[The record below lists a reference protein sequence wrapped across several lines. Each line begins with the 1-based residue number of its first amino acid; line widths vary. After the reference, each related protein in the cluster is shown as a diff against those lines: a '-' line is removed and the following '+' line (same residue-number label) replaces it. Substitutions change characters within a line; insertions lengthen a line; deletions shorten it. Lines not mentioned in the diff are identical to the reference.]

1 MEVDNH
7 ALDVRLTPD
16 LLVVNNKLEELGS
29 NVFERDEKDAYVDD
43 DSFERILH
51 EVAVILVVVGHVYK

>member
-7 ALDVRLTPD
+7 ALDVLLTPD

-29 NVFERDEKDAYVDD
+29 SVFELDEKDACVDD